1 MGLACKLSLII
12 LCVTVYLV
20 VGVSIPILFLCRG
33 RASAA
38 SRIARPKFLRLQIFV
53 LMVCLNMAWPE
64 LLRVLMH

>member
-1 MGLACKLSLII
+1 M
-12 LCVTVYLV
+12 TVYLE
-20 VGVSIPILFLCRG
+20 VGVSIPILSRCRG

-38 SRIARPKFLRLQIFV
+38 SRIARPIKFFRLQIFE